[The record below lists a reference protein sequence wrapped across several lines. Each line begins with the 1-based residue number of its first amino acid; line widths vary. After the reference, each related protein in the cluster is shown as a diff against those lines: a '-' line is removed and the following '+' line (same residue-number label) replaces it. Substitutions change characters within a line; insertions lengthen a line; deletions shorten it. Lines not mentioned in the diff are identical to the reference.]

1 MTYNLKKEH
10 VTNWDARNINDEGD
24 SPISERTSI
33 ASTIDDIEPKKS
45 PSPPPPAPPAKVP
58 HSLRYYYNDVPENG
72 VPLATQYKRVKAEE
86 KKRQR
91 NIRKAPPG
99 QGSLAPLPE
108 GKPPGMSENFYP
120 YWHYYKVKNPD
131 WQLRHR
137 QTADGQLIPYDS
149 FDASKY
155 TQEPALSVSPIKSNE
170 RSRERREKTSAK
182 QYIPLKD
189 PDRDAMPVS
198 RRTRH
203 RRRRNEKDPYT
214 QSTTDSSKFEES
226 TATEKKKKH
235 HHNRHHHH
243 DHHHHTHKP
252 VPPVPEPSAHHP
264 HNHHHHH
271 HHHHLPSF
279 EYVNSE
285 FLVSDQSYK
294 RVERS
299 PFFQPLQGISPSP
312 PPAIYN
318 QSSYLP
324 PINTRPTAWNYYG
337 TPSDHTLSRDWIEPV
352 NEHKVYK
359 ADPQTR
365 FYDRYL
371 NNIIDKR
378 LTAL

>member
-1 MTYNLKKEH
+1 MTYNLKKDH
-10 VTNWDARNINDEGD
+10 VTNWDARNISDERD

-33 ASTIDDIEPKKS
+33 ASTIDDISPKKS
-45 PSPPPPAPPAKVP
+45 PSTPPPPAKVP
-58 HSLRYYYNDVPENG
+58 HSLRYYYNDMPENG
-72 VPLATQYKRVKAEE
+72 VPLATEYKRMKAEE

-99 QGSLAPLPE
+99 QGRLAPVPE
-108 GKPPGMSENFYP
+108 SKPPGMSENFYP

-131 WQLRHR
+131 WQLRYR
-137 QTADGQLIPYDS
+137 QTADGQMIPYDS

-155 TQEPALSVSPIKSNE
+155 TQEPALTVSPIKPNE
-170 RSRERREKTSAK
+170 RSRKGRERREKSSAK

-189 PDRDAMPVS
+189 PDRDAMPS
-198 RRTRH
+198 STRIRH
-203 RRRRNEKDPYT
+203 RRRRNEKDP
-214 QSTTDSSKFEES
+214 STHSMTDSSRFEES
-226 TATEKKKKH
+226 TAMEKKKKH
-235 HHNRHHHH
+235 HH
-243 DHHHHTHKP
+243 HHHTTK
-252 VPPVPEPSAHHP
+252 PVPEPPAHHH

-271 HHHHLPSF
+271 HSHHHLPSL
-279 EYVNSE
+279 EYTNSE

-294 RVERS
+294 RAERS
-299 PFFQPLQGISPSP
+299 PFFQPLQGTSPSP

-324 PINTRPTAWNYYG
+324 PIDTRPTAWNYQG
-337 TPSDHTLSRDWIEPV
+337 SPSQHTVSRGWIEPV
-352 NEHKVYK
+352 IEHKVYK